1 MALSNMK
8 VFQDFVYGSM
18 TETVDQQ
25 IYKFN
30 EASAGALRLTTANNI
45 GDIKQKASFAAVANL
60 VRRRNAYAAT
70 SVPASPLAQRQENS
84 VKVAGGTSPIQF
96 DNQQL
101 RYIQQNPKVA
111 GVVLG
116 EQLSAGIVKDQLNT
130 AIRCATAAITGV
142 TALQSDVSAGATTYA
157 SLNTAQAKFGD
168 MATDIRCWV
177 IHSKVL
183 FDLYGNALSG
193 SNYLFQYGTVN
204 VMKDP
209 FGRMFVVTDSPALI
223 TAGGKFMTLGLVG
236 DAVIVEDN
244 GDFHDNILETNG
256 NENIQTT
263 YQAEW
268 SYQVGVRGY
277 SWTAAT
283 GGASPTDT
291 ALGTAANWTKTSSFN
306 KTTAGVMMI
315 SA

>member
-1 MALSNMK
+1 MAISNMK

-25 IYKFN
+25 INKFN
-30 EASAGALRLTTANNI
+30 EASAGALRLTTASNI
-45 GDIKQKASFAAVANL
+45 GDIKQKASFAAVQNL
-60 VRRRNAYAAT
+60 IRRRNAYGSTAVT
-70 SVPASPLAQRQENS
+70 ASPLSQRQENT

-96 DNQQL
+96 EQQQF
-101 RYIQQNPKVA
+101 RFIQENPKVA
-111 GVVLG
+111 GVMLG
-116 EQLSAGIVKDQLNT
+116 EQLSAGIVKDT
-130 AIRCATAAITGV
+130 AIRCATAAIGGV
-142 TALQSDVSAGATTYA
+142 AALQSDVSAGTTTYA
-157 SLNTAQAKFGD
+157 SLNTAQSKFGD
-168 MATDIRCWV
+168 FATNIRCWV

-193 SNYLFQYGTVN
+193 SNYLFQYDTVN

-223 TAGGKFMTLGLVG
+223 NGSGKYMTLGLVS
-236 DAVIVEDN
+236 DAVMVEDN

-256 NENIQTT
+256 SENIQTT

-268 SYQVGVRGY
+268 TYQVGVRGY

-291 ALGTAANWTKTSSFN
+291 ALGTSANWTKTSSFN